1 MNILAIDTSTK
12 NLSLAL
18 AQDADILKCRNRK
31 LQRPLSSSIMPGVRD
46 ILKCAGMALEQLDGF
61 VIGLGP
67 GSFTGLRVGLSTVKG
82 LVFAVNKP
90 VVGISSLDAL
100 ALGVKENDVQVC
112 ALCDAKRNMAYA
124 CAYHKTAAGLRR
136 LCDYTLAEVKD
147 ILKHIKGKT
156 VFVGDG
162 VQLFKDEIR
171 LARGITPVFLEGE
184 VSIPQARHLIPL
196 ALPRL
201 KNGKQ
206 DDIDTLVP
214 MYLYPE
220 HCQVR
225 R

>member
-12 NLSLAL
+12 NLSLAVSKG
-18 AQDADILKCRNRK
+18 AEILKYRNRK
-31 LQRPLSSSIMPGVRD
+31 LQRPLSSSIMPGIRD
-46 ILKCAGMALEQLDGF
+46 ILKAAGVRLKQLDGF
-61 VIGLGP
+61 VVGLGP
-67 GSFTGLRVGLSTVKG
+67 GSFTSLRVGLSTGKG

-100 ALGVKENDVQVC
+100 ALGVKENDVQIC
-112 ALCDAKRNMAYA
+112 ALCDAKRNMVYA
-124 CAYHKTAAGLRR
+124 CVYHKTASDLRR
-136 LCDYTLAEVKD
+136 TGDYTLAEVKD

-156 VFVGDG
+156 VFIGDG
-162 VQLFKDEIR
+162 VKLFKDEIR
-171 LARGITPVFLEGE
+171 QARGITPVFMEDE
-184 VSIPQARHLIPL
+184 ETIPQARHLIPL
-196 ALPRL
+196 ALQRL
-201 KNGKQ
+201 NNCKQ

>member
-1 MNILAIDTSTK
+1 MNLLAIDTSTK
-12 NLSLAL
+12 NLSLAVSNN
-18 AQDADILKCRNRK
+18 AEILKCRNRK
-31 LQRPLSSSIMPGVRD
+31 LQRPLSSSIMPGIKD
-46 ILKCAGMALEQLDGF
+46 ILKAAGVTLEQLDGF

-67 GSFTGLRVGLSTVKG
+67 GSFTSLRVGLSTVKG

-124 CAYHKTAAGLRR
+124 CVYQKTGTGLRR
-136 LCDYTLAEVKD
+136 IGDYALAEVKD

-162 VQLFKDEIR
+162 VKLFKDEIR
-171 LARGITPVFLEGE
+171 LARGITPVFMEDEGP
-184 VSIPQARHLIPL
+184 IPQARYLIPP
-196 ALPRL
+196 ALQRL

-206 DDIDTLVP
+206 DDIDSLVP